1 MPTEY
6 PPLRGRPMP
15 LGASRAPNGVNFA
28 VLSRHATAITLVILP
43 EQGGSKPLAELILD
57 PKLNRTGDHWHIRVQ
72 NLPTAFCYGF
82 RVDGPKGSE
91 YRFDPTRLLIDP
103 CATVLSNGG
112 TWAGTCE
119 LDPERTSRR
128 SLFTNRPSYDWGDDA
143 PLKTPAE
150 DTIIYELHVRGFTRH
165 GTSAV
170 AHPGTYLGL
179 TEKIPYL
186 KWLGITAVELLPVC
200 EFDECDCPFF
210 HPDTGEKNLNFWGY
224 NSIAFAAPKSAFA
237 HSGPT
242 HGQDDEFR
250 EMVKA
255 FHIAGIEVYLD
266 VVFNHT
272 GEGDDRGRTFH
283 FRGFDNSLY
292 YLMDSEGRYLNFSGV
307 GNTVNCNHP
316 VVRELIITNLR
327 FWVTDMHIDG
337 FRFDL
342 ASVLGRDRKGNLML
356 DPPVVEMIADDSI
369 LAASKLIAE
378 PWDAGGAYQVGG
390 FPSGNRWAEW
400 NDRYRDDVR
409 RFWKGDTGVIGLTAS
424 RITGSSD
431 IYAPGGRGPRH
442 TVNFVACHDGFTLAD
457 TVGYNEKH
465 NEANGEGNRDGHNHN
480 CSWNSGIE
488 GETNDPAVLAIR
500 RRRAKSLFATLMIS
514 QGVPMILAGDEFLR
528 TQMGNNNAWCQ
539 DNEISWVDWSLE
551 KTNAEFLRFAREMIW
566 LRRRHPI
573 FRRKEFFKG
582 DITPLTADIRWHGLR
597 PLKPNFAP
605 EARQI
610 AYALDGRFHGRDD
623 ETHGKFDSDFFIAMN
638 GSPEPAA
645 FEVPASPTGRRWR
658 MLADTGAATPKDFFA
673 EGTGPIV
680 LPGALVP
687 VADFA
692 LVVLISEG

>member
-1 MPTEY
+1 
-6 PPLRGRPMP
+6 
-15 LGASRAPNGVNFA
+15 VNFA
-28 VLSRHATAITLVILP
+28 VLSRHATAVTLVILP
-43 EQGGSKPLAELILD
+43 EAGGPKPLAEFKLD

-72 NLPTAFCYGF
+72 DLPTVFCYGF
-82 RVDGPKGSE
+82 RVDGPKGKE
-91 YRFDPTRLLIDP
+91 HRFDPTRLLIDP
-103 CATVLSNGG
+103 CATVISNGG

-119 LDPERTSRR
+119 VDPERTTRR
-128 SLFTNRPSYDWGDDA
+128 SLFTNRPSFDWENDV
-143 PLKTPAE
+143 LLQTPAE
-150 DTIIYELHVRGFTRH
+150 DSIIYELHVRGFTQH

-170 AHPGTYLGL
+170 AHPGTFLGL

-200 EFDECDCPFF
+200 EFDECDSPFF
-210 HPDTGEKNLNFWGY
+210 NPETGEKNLNFWGY

-237 HSGPT
+237 FSGPT

-255 FHIAGIEVYLD
+255 FHEAGIEVYLD

-292 YLMDSEGRYLNFSGV
+292 YLMDAEGKYLNFSGV

-327 FWVTDMHIDG
+327 YWVTDMHIDG

-342 ASVLGRDRKGNLML
+342 ASVLGRDQRGNLMV
-356 DPPVVEMIADDSI
+356 DPPVIEMIADDSI
-369 LAASKLIAE
+369 LASVKLIAE

-390 FPSGNRWAEW
+390 FPFGNRWAEW

-431 IYAPGGRGPRH
+431 IYGPSGRGPRH

-457 TVGYNEKH
+457 TVSYNEKH
-465 NEANGEGNRDGHNHN
+465 NEANGEDNRDGHNHN
-480 CSWNSGIE
+480 CSWNSGVE
-488 GETNDPAVLAIR
+488 GATDEPAVLAIR
-500 RRRAKSLFATLMIS
+500 KRRAKSLFATLMLS
-514 QGVPMILAGDEFLR
+514 QGVPMILGGDELLR
-528 TQMGNNNAWCQ
+528 TQKGSNNAWCQ
-539 DNEISWVDWSLE
+539 DNDISWVDWSLE
-551 KTNAEFLRFAREMIW
+551 KTNADFLRFAREMIW

-573 FRRKEFFKG
+573 FRRKEFLKG
-582 DITPLTADIRWHGLR
+582 EITPLTADIRWHGLR
-597 PLKPNFAP
+597 PLRPNFDP
-605 EARQI
+605 DSRQI
-610 AYALDGRFHGRDD
+610 AFTLDGRFHGRDD
-623 ETHGKFDSDFFIAMN
+623 ETAGKFDNDFYIAMN
-638 GSPEPAA
+638 GSTEPAA
-645 FEVPASPTGRRWR
+645 FEVPAAPTGRRWR
-658 MLADTGAATPKDFFA
+658 MLADTGAVSPKDFFP
-673 EGTGPIV
+673 EGKGAVV
-680 LPGALVP
+680 LPGALIP

-692 LVVLISEG
+692 LVVLISES